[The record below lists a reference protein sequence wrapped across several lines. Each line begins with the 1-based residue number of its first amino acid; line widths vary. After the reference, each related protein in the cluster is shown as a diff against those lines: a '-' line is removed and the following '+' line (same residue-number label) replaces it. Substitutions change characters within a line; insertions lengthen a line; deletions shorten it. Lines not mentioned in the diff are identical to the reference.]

1 MDDIDRVHVWHI
13 DLDGPA
19 PGPEADLGPAE
30 SARLAGYTHA
40 SARARHAVA
49 HGVLRRLLGHALGL
63 PPADIP
69 IRRGPLGKP
78 ELACAGSSLS
88 FSLAHAGRHALV
100 ALTTG
105 RAVGV
110 DLDHPRPGFP
120 LDAFVRRYFPPAE
133 REFLLTSPPAGR
145 PLAFVQLWTRKE
157 ALVKAA
163 GARMA
168 LGVGQEVGVP
178 GTTSV
183 VRSRRPPLRGTWTV
197 RNVPPPSGGAAAVAL
212 AGGRPY
218 RVVVHDWATEAP

>member
-1 MDDIDRVHVWHI
+1 MDDIDQVHVWHI
-13 DLDGPA
+13 DLDGPS
-19 PGPEADLGPAE
+19 PGPEADLGPEE

-49 HGVLRRLLGHALGL
+49 HGALRRLLGHALGL
-63 PPADIP
+63 PPAEVP
-69 IRRGPLGKP
+69 VRRGLLGKP
-78 ELACAGSSLS
+78 ELDCSAGSLS

-110 DLDHPRPGFP
+110 DLDHLRPGFP
-120 LDAFVRRYFPPAE
+120 LDAFVRRYFPAAEQDLLLTRPPAE
-133 REFLLTSPPAGR
+133 RPLPFL
-145 PLAFVQLWTRKE
+145 QLWTRKE

-178 GTTSV
+178 GATSV
-183 VRSRRPPLRGTWTV
+183 VRVRRPPLRGTWTV
-197 RNVPPPSGGAAAVAL
+197 RNVPSPSGAAAVAL

-218 RVVVHDWATEAP
+218 RVVAHDWATEAP